1 MKIHVVQKGDTLWNI
16 SKKYGV
22 DFEELKKMNTQLS
35 NPDMIM
41 PGMKIKVPTGNVPVK
56 KEMQTNVG
64 TVKESVKKE
73 APIAAKKEA
82 PIAAKKEAPKKE
94 AVHPYADKSPQ
105 PLPVMETKEEIK
117 EKKVPYTPKMPTPSP
132 INIEGNKLNMLN
144 LESLK
149 APSAPPILPGMM
161 QPEEKQQ
168 VAGVQEKAPKK
179 APQVAGVQEKVPK
192 KAPQVAG
199 IQEKAPYQAPQVAGV
214 QEEFPQPAP
223 MPTAPVGYTPPQPAE
238 YPCVPM
244 SPVLPGSGLG
254 PFASPLVPPFQQG
267 APMPMGNPGYPQ
279 GINPAMFDDD
289 DDDLPPPMPNVGH
302 TPPMGYGAS
311 PMPHFQMP
319 NYVAGA
325 QTAHKNDCGCGG
337 QMMPAGYNQPMGL
350 PHQGF
355 GATPPGYNMP
365 YGMPQ
370 QGFAGVGAPQP
381 YGMPQQPL
389 GGFQQ
394 PFGVPQ
400 QPLGGFQ
407 QPYGVPQQP
416 LSGFQQPFGGP
427 QQGFGGYPQQPYTGP
442 QQGLN
447 PYGQGLQP
455 GFTPNPGMPTVPG
468 GAPYGV
474 NPGQPMPYNQNPMF
488 TMPDFDDDDLD

>member
-56 KEMQTNVG
+56 KEIQTNVG

-73 APIAAKKEA
+73 APIAAKKE
-82 PIAAKKEAPKKE
+82 AAKKEAPKKE

-105 PLPVMETKEEIK
+105 PLPVMEAKEEIK

-161 QPEEKQQ
+161 QPEEKPQ
-168 VAGVQEKAPKK
+168 VAGVQEKAPQK
-179 APQVAGVQEKVPK
+179 APQVAGVQEKAPQ

-199 IQEKAPYQAPQVAGV
+199 IQEKVPKQAPQVAGV
-214 QEEFPQPAP
+214 QDGFPQQVP

-254 PFASPLVPPFQQG
+254 PFASPPVPPFQQG
-267 APMPMGNPGYPQ
+267 APMPMGYPGYPQ

-289 DDDLPPPMPNVGH
+289 DDDLPPPMPNVAP
-302 TPPMGYGAS
+302 TQPMGYAPS
-311 PMPHFQMP
+311 PMPNF
-319 NYVAGA
+319 VAGA
-325 QTAHKNDCGCGG
+325 QTAYKNDCGCGG
-337 QMMPAGYNQPMGL
+337 QVMPSGYNQPMGL

-370 QGFAGVGAPQP
+370 QGFAGAGVPQP
-381 YGMPQQPL
+381 YGLPQQQQGL

-394 PFGVPQ
+394 PYGIPQ
-400 QPLGGFQ
+400 QPVLGGFQ
-407 QPYGVPQQP
+407 QPYGVPQQ
-416 LSGFQQPFGGP
+416 
-427 QQGFGGYPQQPYTGP
+427 GFGGYPHLQPYTGP
-442 QQGLN
+442 QQGLA
-447 PYGQGLQP
+447 PYGQGFQP
-455 GFTPNPGMPTVPG
+455 GLMQSPGQPTVPG
-468 GAPYGV
+468 GAPFGV
-474 NPGQPMPYNQNPMF
+474 NPGQPMPFNQNPMF
-488 TMPDFDDDDLD
+488 SMPDFDDDDDLD